1 MSFFLLTLIAPAMWA
16 LSNHFDKYIV
26 SRYFKDATIGAMMV
40 FSALI
45 ALAVLPVAY
54 LFQDQAFSIGVVTP
68 LVLILNG
75 CLYLLAV
82 WLYLMA
88 LRISDTSTAVPI
100 LQLTP
105 VVSFVLAYFVLGE
118 TLEPNQICGG
128 ALIVLGALAISFEMN
143 GARRPS
149 WRSDVLG
156 RMFLSSFLFAL
167 QYLLFKL
174 FAVRTSFWTTMFWE
188 SLGFIGFGMFLLVF
202 ITSYRRD
209 FFAVFGKGGWVVGIN
224 LIGEIANL
232 TGKITFNYV
241 SLLIPITLAWVGV
254 GFQPLFILTYSVILA
269 LFFPHISKEKVLGVH
284 LVQKATSV
292 GVMLVGAYILNT

>member
-1 MSFFLLTLIAPAMWA
+1 MNLFLLTLIAPAMWA
-16 LSNHFDKYIV
+16 FSNHFDKYIV

-54 LFQDQAFSIGVVTP
+54 IFQDQAFSIGVVMP

-82 WLYLMA
+82 QLYLMA

-100 LQLTP
+100 LQVTP
-105 VVSFVLAYFVLGE
+105 VVSFVLAYWILGE
-118 TLEPNQICGG
+118 SLSSQQMLGG
-128 ALIVLGALAISFEMN
+128 SLIVLGALAISIEMN
-143 GARRPS
+143 GGSRPS
-149 WRSDVLG
+149 WRLDVLG
-156 RMFLSSFLFAL
+156 LMFLSSFLFAL

-174 FAVRTSFWTTMFWE
+174 FAIKTNFWTTMFWE
-188 SLGFIGFGMFLLVF
+188 SVGFIGFGVFLLMF

-209 FFAVFGKGGWVVGIN
+209 FFNVFGKGGWVVGIN
-224 LIGEIANL
+224 LLGEIANL
-232 TGKITFNYV
+232 TGKISFNYV

-254 GFQPLFILTYSVILA
+254 GFQPLFILIYSVILTI
-269 LFFPHISKEKVLGVH
+269 FFPHIAQEKVLGVH
-284 LVQKATSV
+284 LAQKAAAV
-292 GVMLVGAYILNT
+292 GVMLVGSYILNG